1 LSYHSDD
8 KIKIRITPPQAIHK
22 VKCSLLF
29 SLRVKGVL
37 DIDYDVV
44 KQQVLLE
51 QQENLQ
57 DYKGDS
63 FIVEMDLAE
72 ASTVITEAAR
82 KD

>member
-1 LSYHSDD
+1 
-8 KIKIRITPPQAIHK
+8 
-22 VKCSLLF
+22 
-29 SLRVKGVL
+29 VKGVL